1 MDEKIDELREMGLRA
16 FMVSGFHP
24 KQLPEIYDRLDES
37 FEFQT
42 RGLRIERDIVGEASQ
57 TFEFQSSFPGSKKVL
72 KRLVW
77 ARSQDG
83 ESKHEESEFDYAPFF
98 IEVNSPS
105 DEQGQRMNR
114 AEWDISNRI
123 RVVRD
128 GLNGKLGNLV
138 GAIVGLNFQ
147 EFVEVK
153 DLGREIVPQIKGMV
167 GAEGSNVVVRFYS
180 VPEGGSSSRK
190 VPIFNVFTDDRVL
203 EEQLKQLTKETSP
216 LTYRGDTIWFGNVE
230 GAKSCFQNRDTNNGG
245 GNEGRKVLF
254 WNMSPHQT
262 KEELQQAV
270 VELVG
275 EDIAFRA
282 SVATGPRSGP
292 YGMVLFQNKEGCDM
306 FWNRLGRSS
315 SFYVGNVMV
324 LPAKP
329 KPQNLKVS
337 TTGTAAWAG
346 KNAEKGGPSGVY
358 IRGRDQFSKEGGQI
372 GEKLDELKQLLIQQ
386 REEREEKE
394 QEQDE
399 DFNSMKDQ
407 IELVEGG
414 ERNAVRE
421 VGVEVKGIAER
432 QRE

>member
-83 ESKHEESEFDYAPFF
+83 ESKHEESELDYAPFF

-203 EEQLKQLTKETSP
+203 EEQLK
-216 LTYRGDTIWFGNVE
+216 
-230 GAKSCFQNRDTNNGG
+230 
-245 GNEGRKVLF
+245 
-254 WNMSPHQT
+254 PHQRVHPAT
-262 KEELQQAV
+262 TALVHSQRHGQWTRADAYHPTAGWVCDGSRPLPAPPWRGTSSNAQEPAV
-270 VELVG
+270 CSSPC
-275 EDIAFRA
+275 
-282 SVATGPRSGP
+282 SVPPHQSS
-292 YGMVLFQNKEGCDM
+292 
-306 FWNRLGRSS
+306 RSS
-315 SFYVGNVMV
+315 ASI
-324 LPAKP
+324 A
-329 KPQNLKVS
+329 
-337 TTGTAAWAG
+337 TA
-346 KNAEKGGPSGVY
+346 GVNSSETPH
-358 IRGRDQFSKEGGQI
+358 RDQGWDRILRTRPS
-372 GEKLDELKQLLIQQ
+372 
-386 REEREEKE
+386 
-394 QEQDE
+394 
-399 DFNSMKDQ
+399 
-407 IELVEGG
+407 
-414 ERNAVRE
+414 
-421 VGVEVKGIAER
+421 
-432 QRE
+432 